1 MNRIAEHRE
10 ARGITQKH
18 LAELVGVDAASISRY
33 ERGTV
38 DPRFGRASKIAAALG
53 VSLDDLYV
61 HDSEASTP
69 QDVHGE
75 VAA

>member
-10 ARGITQKH
+10 ARGLTQKH
-18 LAELVGVDAASISRY
+18 LADLVGVDAASISRY
-33 ERGTV
+33 ERGAV
-38 DPRFGRASKIAAALG
+38 DPRFARATKIASALG

-61 HDSEASTP
+61 HDGNAATP
-69 QDVHGE
+69 QPVRGE